1 MAQQPDI
8 FIESLV
14 NDLKPLRPLR
24 PQAGLRLAVFALLTG
39 VGVLSMLLQ
48 LRPDIKAGQPDS
60 MFLTS
65 SGLFLVLAL
74 ASAWAALDMARPYVG
89 SRRSG
94 WGWTALMAAVLP
106 VAALG
111 VIATSLMHGH
121 AVDMDWGGIECL
133 LQGCGIGLI
142 TATTLVLWLRRG
154 APSRPERAGL
164 LTGVASGA
172 AGIFAVSL
180 VCPSNDLI
188 HIGIWHG
195 GTVIVMG
202 VMGRFGLRPL
212 LTW

>member
-8 FIESLV
+8 FIENLV
-14 NDLKPLRPLR
+14 NDLKPVRPLHPR
-24 PQAGLRLAVFALLTG
+24 TGLQRAVFAMMAG
-39 VGVLSMLLQ
+39 VGVLAMLMQ
-48 LRPDIKAGQPDS
+48 LRPDLTSGKPDS

-154 APSRPERAGL
+154 APSSPERAGL

-202 VMGRFGLRPL
+202 IAGRFGLRPL